1 MSEYISYNN
10 TDIVQVGN
18 NANGIK
24 MLDKLTRIKSDR
36 RIMPLDKEEYIPY
49 KHRGYYNDYCLEIG
63 DSCFMI
69 PPEFIM
75 ITSESLSNSLVTLR
89 QENTLKEK
97 HGKHKRTILID
108 LVFNS
113 LEQING
119 YKVEGPDKDYYVDG
133 LRQLL
138 AQFKCTPFLPITN
151 TTINH
156 TYGIYTVVLQSI
168 TISTVNGFPEML
180 KAQITLQEVNMMPYL
195 EVPDIFFKNMIDWDL
210 FKFYYQRL
218 LTENHEYKKLQS
230 ITNNH
235 DSVKIKILNPE
246 AFEQSTVNEYNI
258 LDVITDKVLLTEE
271 PTNYKTWLDSN
282 EDNFS
287 LTGFQ
292 CGYSN
297 LLTNVQ
303 MAKLSSPTVQ
313 FLGGMDTIYNITL
326 ETTNEEVIKKIE
338 QCQLE
343 NDAMVRNNPK
353 IQASVGFVK
362 LESELVAFTGS
373 LFVMIESVT
382 TNTVPGFPNL
392 YNVQINCVAYDIAQS
407 EQEDLNGFWPFDK
420 GNEDPYSTEQTK
432 THNEQ
437 VITQS
442 YPGLITKIKQD
453 NYAEYM
459 LRKMEVYP
467 DLHLPTYAEVDAQIT
482 KIREFRNR
490 HNLKQIEYS
499 KYPSRPA
506 EMLHG
511 TNPDRNINLS
521 YETLTSD
528 TGIKG
533 LNSGSN
539 SNIVDPTSISR
550 EEYEGY
556 VDPDF
561 YVFYPYS
568 NEYLE
573 NIEPGFFDKYYKP
586 TAINSYDKKISAPP
600 EEIIENNLGNTT
612 GNASLIQKFISLAKS
627 MIGHSYVWGAYGNK
641 SDSKGLV
648 FDCSGLISWCLLT
661 LGVSNKRFTTSTI
674 PFETAIFTKILDGNL
689 QPGDILLKSSSVGS
703 NGHVAIYEGNNQ
715 IVHARGTKYGVVE
728 GPISQINYT
737 SVYRVNALYESSAV
751 STGNYST
758 VQNQDIESNAKFI
771 WNYFKNKGFTDYA
784 IAGILGNIQ
793 HESGISSNNLQNSK
807 EKFLGYNN
815 ISYTNAVD
823 NGTYNNFVNDGA
835 GYGIVQFTHSGY
847 KQQLLS
853 RAKANKVSVSNL
865 ELQCEI
871 LNEQIQGI
879 KVLLNSAGNVETA
892 THIFLMQYEK
902 PANPSASASIRKA
915 NATNWYTKL
924 SGNTI
929 ISDTATPTSGNSKQ
943 ISEDSLKQ
951 IACAIDSVANGCN
964 INTKK
969 YISQMI
975 YDRINDPDKRWT
987 TVSNALSTFNI
998 TVSEPNTETY
1008 TLVEDTF
1015 TKLTKADSTKTIL
1028 YMLNPDS
1035 PVADFERYDNAYDRI
1050 TTVEQF
1056 TFWGSKIQSSLDTI
1070 YIKSTVDSIKDKI
1083 TKEVTVNILMCN
1095 PDRFAEPLI
1104 INTTYY
1110 KDNTGAVTKQYR
1122 NFINST
1128 YFAYHTAFCNM
1139 YQYSCRGRLVK
1150 AFPAY
1155 LLCILDDNSC
1165 WYKGDKLWTN
1175 FYTHKSTI
1183 DIQYHGTND
1192 MPVETATI
1200 VLNNIYHNLSRTQ
1213 GGLSHYELIN
1223 DDEQFISIFGMYPGK
1238 WIYKNF
1244 GIKLGFGAKLTS
1256 MMIELHQILYNHAKL
1271 REGSRIHLR
1280 CGYGSDPMSL
1290 GPIINGFISDVTLGD
1305 QISIVVTSDGN
1316 ELILNPISSKEND
1329 TNSGWLGLFGLGE
1342 NQESSNI
1349 IADVICKRRG
1359 FANVLSSSWYE
1370 QSKYSIEHFGLY
1382 FSTSFVNTA
1391 DDTWRASYV
1400 AVSDAFN
1407 DTNGNVRTIDNT
1419 GASTETY
1426 ISDLWNQWAE
1436 QYDLLKNIY
1445 RANYK
1450 GELYVHNDASI
1461 LPADGE
1467 QNVVF
1472 NKFNMTPWD
1481 VCQVCTQQVPEYIF
1495 KASMHQFD
1503 SRAYFGLP
1511 FWQEKFRYDFVNNNT
1526 VLEECRTASQVH
1538 YIDSIE
1544 SIIDNQMTV
1553 TSKFTNTNIKVMYTR
1568 GKKSTSTSTIHSDDT
1583 IDLSKQKTK
1592 ILDTPISQNI
1602 LGPDQIIEFLGYK
1615 VGYNS
1620 ARRTGI
1626 SNLIYGWNQEYQGQ
1640 IILTGN
1646 PGIKA
1651 GDYLLINDTY
1661 CDIFGICLVR
1671 EVTHSFSVNTG
1682 FITSVT
1688 PGLIAFSSDQNS
1700 GMIENCKSL
1709 LDLLGVFSA
1718 YSRVRESFYEKY
1730 ESNMSIISTVDILE
1744 EMTKRQARLQE
1755 ELSTYHATATTLSI
1769 VRGAITAAQITKTI
1783 STLKQAVT
1791 NLKVF
1796 VAGIKTL
1803 KNIAGVAAGLI
1814 TGAINLVPGL
1824 GWVVSIAINIIL
1836 NSLIEYLDNKN
1847 VIVLL
1852 PLWWEGYPMASLI
1865 KDGEHILLI
1874 PSNSTATDDTMDS
1887 EANNIQYED

>member
-18 NANGIK
+18 NSNGIK
-24 MLDKLTRIKSDR
+24 MLDKLTRIKSNR

-49 KHRGYYNDYCLEIG
+49 YHRGYYNDYCLEIG

-75 ITSESLSNSLVTLR
+75 ITSESLSSSLVTLR

-97 HGKHKRTILID
+97 HGKHKRSILID

-113 LEQING
+113 LDQING
-119 YKVEGPDKDYYVDG
+119 YKVKGPDKDYYVDG

-151 TTINH
+151 TTINN

-168 TISTVNGFPEML
+168 TISTINGFPNMI

-210 FKFYYQRL
+210 FRYYYQSF
-218 LTENHEYKKLQS
+218 LTETYEYKKLQS
-230 ITNNH
+230 ITANN
-235 DSVKIKILNPE
+235 DNIKIKILDPE
-246 AFEQSTVNEYNI
+246 VFNQSSVNEYNI
-258 LDVITDKVLLTEE
+258 LDVVTDSTILMDGTLS
-271 PTNYKTWLDSN
+271 NYKTWLDSS
-282 EDNFS
+282 EDDFS
-287 LTGFQ
+287 LTSFV
-292 CGYSN
+292 CNYSN

-313 FLGGMDTIYNITL
+313 FLGGMDTIYKITL
-326 ETTNEEVIKKIE
+326 ETTNERVINKIE
-338 QCQLE
+338 QCQIE
-343 NDAMVRNNPK
+343 NDAMIRNNPK
-353 IQASVGFVK
+353 IQASIGFVK
-362 LESELVAFTGS
+362 IESELVAFTGS
-373 LFVMIESVT
+373 LFVMIESVN
-382 TNTVPGFPNL
+382 TNTVPGFPGL
-392 YNVQINCVAYDIAQS
+392 YNIEINCIAYDIAQS
-407 EQEDLNGFWPFDK
+407 EKEDISGFWPFKKDD
-420 GNEDPYSTEQTK
+420 GENPYSTEQSKIHT
-432 THNEQ
+432 EQ
-437 VITQS
+437 TITQS
-442 YPGLITKIKQD
+442 YDGLITKINQD

-467 DLHLPTYAEVDAQIT
+467 DLHLPTYAEVNAQIS
-482 KIREFRNR
+482 KIRKFREN
-490 HNLKQIEYS
+490 NGLKQIEYTE
-499 KYPSRPA
+499 YPARPA

-511 TNPDRNINLS
+511 TNPDKTVSFS
-521 YETLTSD
+521 YELLSQN

-533 LNSGSN
+533 LDSGS
-539 SNIVDPTSISR
+539 STNIIDPTSISR

-573 NIEPGFFDKYYKP
+573 SIEPGFFDKYYQP
-586 TAINSYDKKISAPP
+586 TTLSSYSKQVSSEP
-600 EEIIENNLGNTT
+600 EEIIENTLGNTT
-612 GNASLIQKFISLAKS
+612 GDASLIQKFISLAKS
-627 MIGHSYVWGAYGNK
+627 MVGHSYVWGAYGNK

-648 FDCSGLISWCLLT
+648 FDCSGLISWCLKT
-661 LGVSNKRFTTSTI
+661 LGITSQRFTTQTI
-674 PFETAIFTKILDGNL
+674 PTSTSVFTQVPNSELM
-689 QPGDILLKSSSVGS
+689 PGDILLKPNTSGS

-728 GPISQINYT
+728 GDISQIKYK
-737 SVYRVNALYESSAV
+737 SVYRINGLYNNPSSSTSGMYSENSNTNVQENAEY
-751 STGNYST
+751 
-758 VQNQDIESNAKFI
+758 I
-771 WNYFKNKGFTDYA
+771 WNFFKEKGFTEYA

-793 HESGISSNNLQNSK
+793 HESGVLSNNLQNSK
-807 EKFLGYNN
+807 EKSLGYNN

-823 NGTYNNFVNDGA
+823 NGTYTNFVNDGA
-835 GYGIVQFTHSGY
+835 GYGIVQFTYSGY
-847 KQQLLS
+847 KQQLLTK
-853 RAKANKVSVSNL
+853 AKANNVSISNL
-865 ELQCEI
+865 QLQCEI
-871 LNEQIQGI
+871 LYDQIQGLMP
-879 KVLLNSAGNVETA
+879 LLNSANTPETA
-892 THIFLMQYEK
+892 AYIFLMQYEK
-902 PANPSASASIRKA
+902 PANPASSASSRKNYA
-915 NATNWYTKL
+915 VNWYSKL
-924 SGNTI
+924 SSNT
-929 ISDTATPTSGNSKQ
+929 NSSLSSSSKNKK
-943 ISEDSLKQ
+943 ISEDSIKQ
-951 IACAIDSVANGCN
+951 IACAIDSVSNGCSY
-964 INTKK
+964 ITKK
-969 YISQMI
+969 YMSQMI
-975 YDRINDPDKRWT
+975 YDRINDSRWS
-987 TVSNALSTFNI
+987 TVTNALSTFNV
-998 TVSEPNTETY
+998 TVTEPTSSTV
-1008 TLVEDTF
+1008 TLVEQTF
-1015 TKLTKADSTKTIL
+1015 TMLVKGDSTVQIY
-1028 YMLNPDS
+1028 YMLTPDS

-1050 TTVEQF
+1050 ITSDQF
-1056 TFWGSKIQSSLDTI
+1056 TFWGSESVKSSTNVF
-1070 YIKSTVDSIKDKI
+1070 IKSTIDEIKNTI
-1083 TKEVTVNILMCN
+1083 TKEVSVNILTCN
-1095 PDRFAEPLI
+1095 PDKFAEPLL
-1104 INTTYY
+1104 INTAYY
-1110 KDNTGAVTKQYR
+1110 KDNKSKVTEQYR
-1122 NFINST
+1122 EFINST
-1128 YFAYHTAFCNM
+1128 YYSYHTAFCDM

-1150 AFPAY
+1150 AFPTY
-1155 LLCILDDNSC
+1155 LLCILDDNSA
-1165 WYKGDKLWTN
+1165 WYQGNKLWTN

-1183 DIQYHGTND
+1183 DIQYHATND
-1192 MPVETATI
+1192 MPIETATI

-1213 GGLSHYELIN
+1213 GGLSQYKLIN
-1223 DDEQFISIFGMYPGK
+1223 DDEQFISVFGMYPGK

-1280 CGYGSDPMSL
+1280 CGYGSDPLSL

-1305 QISIVVTSDGN
+1305 QISIVVSSDGN
-1316 ELILNPISSKEND
+1316 ELTLNPVSSKEND

-1349 IADVICKRRG
+1349 IADVMCKRRG
-1359 FANVLSSSWYE
+1359 FINILVSSWYE

-1382 FSTSFVNTA
+1382 LSTSSIKNMDSTA
-1391 DDTWRASYV
+1391 GSYIS
-1400 AVSDAFN
+1400 VSDSI
-1407 DTNGNVRTIDNT
+1407 NGNINQIDN
-1419 GASTETY
+1419 GASVGTN
-1426 ISDLWNQWAE
+1426 IADLWNQYQE
-1436 QYDLLKNIY
+1436 QYDLLKNVY

-1450 GELYVHNDASI
+1450 GELYIHDNASI
-1461 LPADGE
+1461 FPTDGE

-1495 KASMHQFD
+1495 KSSMHQFD
-1503 SRAYFGLP
+1503 SRIYFGLP
-1511 FWQEKFRYDFVNNNT
+1511 FWQEKYRYDILNNNT
-1526 VLEECRTASQVH
+1526 IIEEAKTASQVH

-1553 TSKFTNTNIKVMYTR
+1553 TSKFTNTNIKVMYTS
-1568 GKKSTSTSTIHSDDT
+1568 GKSSTSTSTIHSDDT

-1615 VGYNS
+1615 VGYRS

-1640 IILTGN
+1640 IIIIGN
-1646 PGIKA
+1646 PGIKP

-1682 FITSVT
+1682 FTTSIV

-1700 GMIENCKSL
+1700 GMIESCKSL

-1730 ESNMSIISTVDILE
+1730 ETNLNIISVVDVLE
-1744 EMTKRQARLQE
+1744 EMTKRQLRLQDQIN
-1755 ELSTYHATATTLSI
+1755 TYHATATTLSI
-1769 VRGAITAAQITKTI
+1769 IRGAISTAQVLKTI
-1783 STLKQAVT
+1783 STLSQAVQ
-1791 NLKVF
+1791 NLKTLI
-1796 VAGIKTL
+1796 AGIKTI
-1803 KNIAGVAAGLI
+1803 KNIAGIAIGLF
-1814 TGAINLVPGL
+1814 TGALNLIPGV
-1824 GWVVSIAINIIL
+1824 GWIVSIAISIILDNII
-1836 NSLIEYLDNKN
+1836 EYIDNKN

-1874 PSNSTATDDTMDS
+1874 PNNSTATDDTMDS